1 MPLFI
6 GPNRQT
12 KDSSVDRNIV
22 RRKQAEST
30 DSSADNRHNDGCIN
44 IGGSRIAILTQYLH
58 GASTTLHCTSI
69 PEIFG
74 EWSHKIISGRRR
86 SAMPTLSDGIIALTG
101 CFDLGQ

>member
-58 GASTTLHCTSI
+58 GIKGRYT
-69 PEIFG
+69 IFSNPNVG
-74 EWSHKIISGRRR
+74 
-86 SAMPTLSDGIIALTG
+86 
-101 CFDLGQ
+101 